1 MKTITAVKIKNVL
14 IPEDTV
20 RAAVSADSALA
31 ELYYSDGLSNS
42 QRRSIAKTRNV
53 LAKIIE
59 NIGNDNNTDDPF
71 N

>member
-20 RAAVSADSALA
+20 RTAVSADSVLA

-59 NIGNDNNTDDPF
+59 SIENDDNTDDPF
-71 N
+71 I